1 MERNTTRFE
10 DARAVVFDAYGT
22 LFDVA
27 SAAEL
32 ARDQLG
38 DHAPALS
45 EIWRAKQLQYTWLR
59 SLLGRHADFEAV
71 TADALDFAL
80 ESLGLAEPG
89 LRARLLALYDHLG
102 PYPDAR
108 ETLER
113 LRASGFKTA
122 ILSNGSPRMLRAA
135 AESARLAHLLDALLS
150 IEDVGVYK
158 PHPSVYQLA
167 VDRLGVRAKE
177 VLFVTANGWDAHGA
191 KAFGFHVAWCNRAL
205 QPRERLPEAPDV
217 QIRAL
222 AELSELLSDER

>member
-1 MERNTTRFE
+1 MTRFQ

-27 SAAEL
+27 SAAER
-32 ARDQLG
+32 ARDRLG
-38 DHAPALS
+38 DRAPALA

-59 SLLGRHADFEAV
+59 SLLGQHADFAAV
-71 TADALDFAL
+71 TADALEFAL
-80 ESLGLAEPG
+80 ESLGLEDRG

-113 LRASGFKTA
+113 LRASGLRTA
-122 ILSNGSPRMLRAA
+122 ILSNGSPPMLRAA
-135 AESARLAHLLDALLS
+135 AESARLTHLLDALLS
-150 IEDVGVYK
+150 IEEVGVYK
-158 PHPSVYQLA
+158 PHPSVYRLA
-167 VDRLGVRAKE
+167 VDRLGLEARE
-177 VLFVTANGWDAHGA
+177 ILFVSANGWDAHGA

-205 QPRERLPEAPDV
+205 QPRERLPWAPDV

-222 AELSELLSDER
+222 AELPELLSAER